1 MGIKP
6 LKNRYVLLKE
16 GNIFNREQLE
26 YIVQQLN
33 QSYEIKNIDA
43 NLYQQIRSSS
53 YHPFRDLYSQF
64 ESDEDYLKHG

>member
-16 GNIFNREQLE
+16 GNIFDREYLE

-43 NLYQQIRSSS
+43 NLYQQILSSFS
-53 YHPFRDLYSQF
+53 WFMF
-64 ESDEDYLKHG
+64 TI

>member
-6 LKNRYVLLKE
+6 LKNRYDLLKE
-16 GNIFNREQLE
+16 GNIFDRNYLE

-43 NLYQQIRSSS
+43 NLYQQILSSFS
-53 YHPFRDLYSQF
+53 
-64 ESDEDYLKHG
+64 